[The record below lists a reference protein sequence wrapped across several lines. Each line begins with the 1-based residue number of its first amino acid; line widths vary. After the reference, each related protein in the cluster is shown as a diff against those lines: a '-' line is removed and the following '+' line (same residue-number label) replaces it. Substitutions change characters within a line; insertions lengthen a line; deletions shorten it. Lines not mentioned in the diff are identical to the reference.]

1 MSARLKIGAE
11 LDLRLLVGGV
21 VRRSCS
27 RSRRGR
33 DGKGPLEHDRV
44 DREHVNVI
52 ETKFGRAVR
61 RCEGGLDVADNQ
73 QLVPLLE
80 WTVSDPDRSATW
92 PFLLAARAFLSFRF
106 ASCVFLP
113 CFVVSLVSL
122 GFHI

>member
-1 MSARLKIGAE
+1 ME
-11 LDLRLLVGGV
+11 LDLRLLQLVTCWGV

-33 DGKGPLEHDRV
+33 DGTSKGPLEHDRV
-44 DREHVNVI
+44 DREHANVI
-52 ETKFGRAVR
+52 ETKLRRAVR
-61 RCEGGLDVADNQ
+61 RCEGGLDVADNE

-106 ASCVFLP
+106 ASFVFLP